1 MEGFHCFNP
10 QQPFN
15 CNYTGCDTSDLK
27 LPIWEYD
34 HGQGCSITGG
44 YVYRGSNVPELVG
57 KYIYAD
63 YCTNRV
69 WALEYD
75 GINPATNEFLLF
87 SHFNISS
94 FGVDQNNELYIT
106 TFNGNDGKIYRFI
119 PKVTSTDDESYVPT
133 EFKLF

>member
-1 MEGFHCFNP
+1 VGQNCYEEVSIIENGGNYGWRIMEAFHCFNP
-10 QQPFN
+10 QQPSN

-44 YVYRGSNVPELVG
+44 YVYRGSNVSELVG

-87 SHFNISS
+87 SPFNISS
-94 FGVDQNNELYIT
+94 FGVD
-106 TFNGNDGKIYRFI
+106 
-119 PKVTSTDDESYVPT
+119 
-133 EFKLF
+133 